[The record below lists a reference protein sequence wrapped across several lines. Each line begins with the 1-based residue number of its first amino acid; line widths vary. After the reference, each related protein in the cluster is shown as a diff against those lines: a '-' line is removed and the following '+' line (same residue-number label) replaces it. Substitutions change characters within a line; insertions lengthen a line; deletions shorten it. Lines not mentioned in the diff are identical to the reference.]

1 MRRNGQAALET
12 SVLVLNRLFLVV
24 HIIPA
29 RRAFGLLYKSLA
41 EVIDV
46 EDGGFVSYDFDGWVA
61 VSQMRRLQKK
71 PDDDWIRC
79 VRFEIQVPRVIR
91 LLTYDRVPKDGVKF
105 NRKNILARDNFRCQ
119 YCGKHFSAHQLTLDH
134 VIPRSRGGST
144 SWENV
149 VAACVRCNLRK
160 GDRTP
165 AEAGMRLIRKPQ
177 RPQRN
182 PIMQMKLR
190 NIKYQSWRMFLPN
203 VCSDQTE
210 ADQDG
215 NGRPKLLRPAEN

>member
-1 MRRNGQAALET
+1 MRTNGQAALEA
-12 SVLVLNRLFLVV
+12 SVLVLNRLFVVV

-46 EDGGFVSYDFDGWVA
+46 EDGGFVAYDFEGWVE
-61 VSQMRRLQKK
+61 VSQLRRLQKK

-79 VRFEIQVPRVIR
+79 VRYEIQVPRVIR
-91 LLTYDRVPKDGVKF
+91 LLTYDRIPKDGVKF

-119 YCGKHFSAHQLTLDH
+119 YCGRQFSANQLTLDH
-134 VIPRSRGGST
+134 VVPRSRGGST

-165 AEAGMRLIRKPQ
+165 AEAGMRLIRQPR
-177 RPQRN
+177 RPDRN
-182 PIMQMKLR
+182 PVLQLKLR
-190 NIKYQSWRMFLPN
+190 NVKYQSWRMFLPGTSSEEE
-203 VCSDQTE
+203 SD
-210 ADQDG
+210 G
-215 NGRPKLLRPAEN
+215 KNGKPHGYGIAAEN